1 MTIEYDQL
9 VVKVEET
16 GTVVGSGI
24 VLLNGLSAQIALI
37 KNDPAKIQQLAD
49 SLQAT
54 KQALADA
61 IVANT
66 PSA

>member
-16 GTVVGSGI
+16 GTVIGSGI
-24 VLLNGLSAQIALI
+24 ALLNGLSAQIAAM
-37 KNDPAKIQQLAD
+37 KNDPVKIQQLAD

>member
-1 MTIEYDQL
+1 MTMEYDAL

-16 GTVVGSGI
+16 GTVIGSGI
-24 VLLNGLSAQIALI
+24 VLLNGLSAQIAAM

-54 KQALADA
+54 KQSLADA